1 MEYNF
6 SDRISG
12 LAPSAIREILK
23 FTSDPEVI
31 SFAAGNPAPEAYPV
45 KEAQDIAQK
54 LFKENPIKMFQYGV
68 TEGYAPLKEKLSED
82 MKAKN
87 IMKDYDNIVVTSG
100 AQQVMDLSTKI
111 LCNEAD
117 TIICE
122 EPSFI
127 GSLNCFKSYAVN
139 LVPVKIDSDGMNME
153 DLEEKLKTAKN
164 AKIIY
169 TIPNFQNPSGT
180 TMPIEKRKKLYELA
194 QKYNKIILEDNPYG
208 DLRVSGEDVPTIKSL
223 DNEGRVIYVGSF
235 SKLFAPGIR
244 VGYAVAHKDLVAK
257 MVVAKQTN
265 DVHTTN
271 FSQMLV
277 NYWLRNYDIDA
288 HIKKMRAIYT
298 KKLNL
303 MCDMLDSELGDFLTY
318 VRPEGGLFIWAKLP
332 DDVDMT
338 EFCKKAIANKV
349 AVVPG
354 SAFLVSE
361 DIETQYIRLNFSTP
375 TDEDII
381 KGIKKLGKLAKE
393 YK

>member
-82 MKAKN
+82 MKAKK

-100 AQQVMDLSTKI
+100 AQQVMDLSTKV
-111 LCNEAD
+111 LCNEGD

-208 DLRVSGEDVPTIKSL
+208 DLRVTGEDVPTIKSL

-244 VGYAVAHKDLVAK
+244 VGYAVAHKDLIAK
-257 MVVAKQTN
+257 MVVAKQTS

-303 MCDMLDSELGDFLTY
+303 MCDLLDSELGDFLTY

-332 DDVDMT
+332 ENVDMT

-381 KGIKKLGKLAKE
+381 KGMKKLGKLAKE